1 MSLIGTVETSNH
13 FTASLWQEYAL
24 ADKRWGIS
32 DPTIVSLEILTVF
45 FDGPLCFLLI
55 YAILKDKFY
64 RHYVQ
69 IVLCVCELYGGWMTF
84 CPEWL
89 TNSENLDTSNWMYL
103 WLYLV
108 FFNGIW
114 VVIPFYLMWHSWVEM
129 KQLMSVSEPGGQS
142 AEVTE
147 KTAITHHNYN
157 TRSKK
162 ID

>member
-1 MSLIGTVETSNH
+1 
-13 FTASLWQEYAL
+13 
-24 ADKRWGIS
+24 
-32 DPTIVSLEILTVF
+32 
-45 FDGPLCFLLI
+45 
-55 YAILKDKFY
+55 
-64 RHYVQ
+64 
-69 IVLCVCELYGGWMTF
+69 MTF

-129 KQLMSVSEPGGQS
+129 KQLSLFEPGGKS

-147 KTAITHHNYN
+147 ETVITTTTTTHHNYN

-162 ID
+162 ND